1 MNERVNEIL
10 IISDSKFFTEAIRFI
25 LIECGGY
32 SVRSLTYTEVLSKIG
47 SIECDFLYVFMDLDC
62 CPKEDVS
69 SVVDNLKKCLV
80 KGGKFYIF
88 AFDTE
93 PVHKIVEEFVKT
105 LHADGVIKRPISS
118 EKVLSALGY

>member
-1 MNERVNEIL
+1 MNEGANEIL

-32 SVRSLTYTEVLSKIG
+32 SVKSLTYTELLKGID
-47 SIECDFLYVFMDLDC
+47 SIKCEFLYIFMDLDC
-62 CPKEDVS
+62 CPREDVN
-69 SVVDNLKKCLV
+69 SVIDSLKKCLIG
-80 KGGKFYIF
+80 GGKFYVF

-93 PVHKIVEEFVKT
+93 PVHRIVEEFVKT